1 LEGNKVDH
9 WPYELLRLA
18 GFDLRLD
25 GDRLMVSPAE
35 DVDDSTRAYIKAN
48 KASLVASCQRI
59 AEMGAAFRAW
69 NAAVVGE
76 QVVVVA
82 PGPKSKRAKQAERAR
97 SETLFLS
104 GGDAA

>member
-1 LEGNKVDH
+1 LEGKTVDH

-35 DVDDSTRAYIKAN
+35 DVDDSTRAYIKTN
-48 KASLVASCQRI
+48 KPSLVASCRRI

-69 NAAVVGE
+69 NRGQAAEVVT
-76 QVVVVA
+76 VA
-82 PGPKSKRAKQAERAR
+82 VRHPKRKRATIGPGE
-97 SETLFLS
+97 SLF
-104 GGDAA
+104 GAA